1 MTQAFHKILIGL
13 ICFIFATGCKKEFDT
28 PPVALANDGAR
39 INIAQIKAK
48 YYTNIN
54 YKFKNDSNLYCV
66 VIADEVSGNLYK
78 EIYVRDVSGAIK
90 VKLKN
95 AGGFY
100 TGDSIRINLKG
111 IYLNEYNRH
120 IQLDSVDKEKSV
132 VKLASGLSPQPLTT
146 TLEQINLNTTATN
159 TLQSQLVRL
168 NTVEFIEGDRNQTFA
183 DAVGLQSKN
192 LVIRSCSNQTLTVRT
207 SGYAN
212 FASAKSPAGNG
223 QLIAIVSQFGD
234 ENGDMQLLLRNST
247 ELNMSGVS
255 CTPTVS
261 ANYLSKDFND
271 NSISSGGWSNVN
283 VNGNI
288 NWSTSTQGGAANPYG
303 RISNFISGANQ
314 TCETWLISPAIN
326 LSAASNPVLSF
337 RNAFN
342 YSGDP
347 LEVYASTNYTSG
359 NPSTATWTKLNFTLS
374 GGNWAFVNSGNVNL
388 SAYKTGTTKIGFKYT
403 GTNNSGSTWEIDEVL
418 VKEN

>member
-1 MTQAFHKILIGL
+1 MTRFLQKSLFALFSLGFIL
-13 ICFIFATGCKKEFDT
+13 ACKKEYDT

-39 INIAQIKAK
+39 ITVKQIKAK
-48 YYTNIN
+48 YYSNIN
-54 YKFKNDSNLYCV
+54 YKFNNDSNLYCV

-78 EIYVRDVSGAIK
+78 EIYVRDASGAIK

-132 VKLASGLSPQPLTT
+132 VKLASGLLPQPVNV
-146 TLEQINLNTTATN
+146 TLEQINLNTAATN
-159 TLQSQLVRL
+159 TLQSQLVKL
-168 NTVEFIEGDRNQTFA
+168 SNVEFIEGDRNQTFA

-212 FASAKSPAGNG
+212 FASSKSPSGNG

-234 ENGDMQLLLRNST
+234 ANGDMQLLLRNSS
-247 ELNMSGVS
+247 ELSMNAPS
-255 CTPTVS
+255 CTPTVGS
-261 ANYLSKDFND
+261 NYLSKDFND
-271 NSISSGGWSNVN
+271 NNAQSGGWSNVN
-283 VNGNI
+283 VVGTV
-288 NWSTSTQGGAANPYG
+288 NWSASTHVGASSPYG
-303 RISNFISGANQ
+303 RISNFISSTNQ
-314 TCETWLISPAIN
+314 ACETWLISPAIN
-326 LSAASNPVLSF
+326 LGAATNPVLSF
-337 RNAFN
+337 RNAYN

-347 LEVYASTNYTSG
+347 LEVYVSTNYTSG
-359 NPSTATWTKLNFTLS
+359 SPSTGTWTKLNFTLS
-374 GGNWAFVNSGNVNL
+374 GGNWSFVNSGSINL
-388 SAYKTGTTKIGFKYT
+388 SAYKTNNTKIGFKYT
-403 GTNNSGSTWEIDEVL
+403 GTTNNGSTWEVDDIL

>member
-1 MTQAFHKILIGL
+1 MKQLLHNILIAL
-13 ICFIFATGCKKEFDT
+13 FCLIFASSCKKQYDT

-39 INIAQIKAK
+39 VTIKQIKAK

-78 EIYVRDVSGAIK
+78 EIYVRDASGAIK

-132 VKLASGLSPQPLTT
+132 VKLASGLSPQPISTS
-146 TLEQINLNTTATN
+146 LEQINLNTAATN

-168 NTVEFIEGDRNQTFA
+168 NNVEFIEEDKNQAFA

-192 LVIRSCSNQTLTVRT
+192 LILRSCSNQTLTVRT

-212 FASAKSPAGNG
+212 FAAAKSPAGNG
-223 QLIAIVSQFGD
+223 QVIAIVSQFGD
-234 ENGDMQLLLRNST
+234 ENGDMQLLLRNSK
-247 ELNMSGVS
+247 ELNMAGVS
-255 CTPTVS
+255 CTPTLGT
-261 ANYLSKDFND
+261 NYLGKDFND

-283 VNGNI
+283 VNGNV
-288 NWSTSTQGGAANPYG
+288 NWSTSIQGGAANPYG

-326 LSAASNPVLSF
+326 LSASTNPVLSF

-347 LEVYASTNYTSG
+347 LAVYVSTNYTSG
-359 NPSTATWTKLNFTLS
+359 NPSTAAWTKLNFTLS

-388 SAYKTGTTKIGFKYT
+388 SAYKTVTTKIGFKYT
-403 GTNNSGSTWEIDEVL
+403 GTNNNGSTWEIDEVL